1 MPLNL
6 AAILLVTLCAFIES
20 SSAADTR
27 HDPMIVSQGVDARDA
42 VSSPCHYGVVDIL
55 TGAVAAI
62 PSLPLDRLQIDPVA
76 GRSFGVEAV

>member
-1 MPLNL
+1 M
-6 AAILLVTLCAFIES
+6 
-20 SSAADTR
+20 
-27 HDPMIVSQGVDARDA
+27 HGDA